1 MNTDSTANSMTN
13 SMRKVAWSAG
23 NWFTAPPAVAFE
35 GEAMIVDAAPESD
48 LWRNT
53 SYGFVHNSA
62 HALLIDFPNN
72 SSVEISFIL
81 NLKGQFDQAGVLVRA
96 DDEHWTKAG
105 IEFAEGALQIGA
117 VVTSINSDWSTW
129 PQDEWS
135 GKEVTIRV
143 SRSGDA
149 LTIRAKAIDE
159 KGWQLV
165 RVAPIDPSLDWK
177 AGPHLACPLKGEL
190 QIKFTNFTQ
199 GPADTSLH

>member
-1 MNTDSTANSMTN
+1 MNSESMK
-13 SMRKVAWSAG
+13 KVAWSAG
-23 NWFTAPPAVAFE
+23 SWFTTPPKVVYD

-62 HALLIDFPNN
+62 HGLLIDFPNE
-72 SSVEISFIL
+72 SSVEVSFIL
-81 NLKGQFDQAGVLVRA
+81 DLRGQFDQAGILVRA

-135 GKEVTIRV
+135 GKEITIRA
-143 SRSGDA
+143 SRAGGA
-149 LTIRAKAIDE
+149 LTIRAKAVDE
-159 KGWQLV
+159 QSWQLI
-165 RVAPIDPSLDWK
+165 RVAPIEPTLDWK
-177 AGPHLACPLKGEL
+177 AGPHLACPSKGQL
-190 QIKFTNFTQ
+190 QIRFTNFTK
-199 GPADTSLH
+199 GSADTSLH